1 MFVLVTVNDD
11 EKVIVNSNAIQTI
24 EGTTL
29 GSLIYFSSDDC
40 MEVRETVECLYDTL
54 RREKQ

>member
-1 MFVLVTVNDD
+1 MFALVTVNDD

-54 RREKQ
+54 RREK